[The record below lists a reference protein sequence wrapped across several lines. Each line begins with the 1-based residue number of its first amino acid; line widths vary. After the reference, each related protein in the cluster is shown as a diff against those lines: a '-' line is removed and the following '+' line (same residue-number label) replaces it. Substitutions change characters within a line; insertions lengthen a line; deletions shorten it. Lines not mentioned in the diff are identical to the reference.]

1 MGFIPAGWPLGDMV
15 AAEVSSLS
23 DNEEEEDGRSSL
35 AKGCL
40 VIMGFF
46 SCLTTEPL
54 FLTFK
59 EFSLC
64 K

>member
-1 MGFIPAGWPLGDMV
+1 MV